1 MSGNFTID
9 QVGAVIAVLGIYVA
23 LMSVLSVSVEA
34 VIGWFKIPIPW
45 LQGKPSP
52 AVALKEVE
60 AWLPGDEKSQ
70 LEARVQALNKVLAAL
85 GEAQIKE
92 NLTGAQLAAKVGE
105 VTTVYIKKE
114 RARRAAIRG
123 LAVIVGVVLAY
134 VFQIDT
140 LQILAPLSPEAPQLW
155 LNALGKEG
163 AHWAG
168 LILSGMAAS
177 AGSGFWHDQMARL
190 RNAKAIAEMATN
202 VSGVSAG

>member
-1 MSGNFTID
+1 MTGNFTIE
-9 QVGAVIAVLGIYVA
+9 QVGAVIAVLGIYIA

-34 VIGWFKIPIPW
+34 VIGWFKVPIPW

-60 AWLPGDEKSQ
+60 AWLPYDEQTQ
-70 LEARVQALNKVLAAL
+70 LEARIQALNKVLEAL
-85 GEAQIKE
+85 GQAQIKE

-114 RARRAAIRG
+114 RTRRAAIRA
-123 LAVIVGVVLAY
+123 LAVLVGIALAY
-134 VFQIDT
+134 IFQIDT
-140 LQILAPLSPEAPQLW
+140 LQILAPLSPEAPKLW
-155 LNALGKEG
+155 QNALGTEG

-168 LILSGMAAS
+168 LVLSGMAAS

-190 RNAKAIAEMATN
+190 RNAKAIAEMMTN
-202 VSGVSAG
+202 VSGGAG